1 MCIWPAYQHTYT
13 RNVHWYNGVRMHKGH
28 ADGCERVFLARG
40 GDVQG
45 FLRPENLPT
54 FLVARAKSVQARNFG
69 GEAATHSAVKEE
81 EKERKRERERESWTL
96 RRGFAIRRG
105 WASRTTRDLK
115 RERTIYKRFRCENE
129 EEGDEEQCGTVSYTS
144 TFRIS
149 VAELLPMVVRRVA
162 DYSSSSTFSAVIPC
176 LGLIVSVYSNT
187 ER

>member
-1 MCIWPAYQHTYT
+1 MCICPAYQHTYT

-81 EKERKRERERESWTL
+81 EKERKRERERIVNLASGVRHSTRMGESNDARFEARTNDLQALSVREW
-96 RRGFAIRRG
+96 RRGRRG
-105 WASRTTRDLK
+105 TVRN
-115 RERTIYKRFRCENE
+115 RF
-129 EEGDEEQCGTVSYTS
+129 
-144 TFRIS
+144 
-149 VAELLPMVVRRVA
+149 
-162 DYSSSSTFSAVIPC
+162 
-176 LGLIVSVYSNT
+176 VYQHVPN
-187 ER
+187 